1 MTKQKVTTYFK
12 RCPVTICNLHL
23 LTVTSKTKGK
33 QQSSEPI
40 NAGNERDPRR
50 EEEIERRK
58 RERKKKRKKFA

>member
-33 QQSSEPI
+33 QQSSEQI